1 MLRAELSLLFRRA
14 RVKVLLGVL
23 ALVPVIV
30 AVAVRLSGR
39 GPNPGEGPQFLDQV
53 THNGV
58 FAALVGLTITLPIF
72 LPLAVAVVSGDT
84 IAGEANLGTLR
95 YLLAR
100 PCGRTRLL
108 VVKGVTVLLFCVV
121 ASLTVAIAG
130 LVTGAI
136 LFPIGSLT
144 TLSGTTLS
152 LADGMVRILA
162 ASVLV
167 GGSLVGLAAIGM
179 FLSTVTDAP
188 VGAMAA
194 TAGVA
199 VLSGVLEAIP
209 QLHAL
214 HPWLLTHWWLSFGDL
229 LRAPV
234 TWTGILRNAG
244 LQALYGVI
252 FASAAWARFS
262 AKDILA

>member
-1 MLRAELSLLFRRA
+1 MLRAEISLLFRRA
-14 RVKVLLGVL
+14 RIKVLLGVL

>member
-1 MLRAELSLLFRRA
+1 MLRAEISLLFRRM

-23 ALVPVIV
+23 MLVPVTV
-30 AVAVRLSGR
+30 AVAVRLSGS
-39 GPNPGEGPQFLDQV
+39 GPNPGEGPQFLAQV

-108 VVKGVTVLLFCVV
+108 VVKGVTVLLFCIV
-121 ASLTVAIAG
+121 ASLAVAIAG
-130 LVTGAI
+130 LVAGAA

-144 TLSGTTLS
+144 TLSGTTLP
-152 LADGMVRILA
+152 LVDGTLRILVA
-162 ASVLV
+162 AVLV
-167 GGSLVGLAAIGM
+167 GGSLLGLAAIGM

-199 VLSGVLEAIP
+199 VLCGVLEAIP
-209 QLHAL
+209 QLHAF

-229 LRAPV
+229 LRSPV

-252 FASAAWARFS
+252 FATAAWARFS
-262 AKDILA
+262 NKDVLA